1 MSDNNISTFGI
12 MLVAVQNYA
21 FKENWK
27 STQ

>member
-1 MSDNNISTFGI
+1 MTANTFITIGAI
-12 MLVAVQNYA
+12 VATVQNYA